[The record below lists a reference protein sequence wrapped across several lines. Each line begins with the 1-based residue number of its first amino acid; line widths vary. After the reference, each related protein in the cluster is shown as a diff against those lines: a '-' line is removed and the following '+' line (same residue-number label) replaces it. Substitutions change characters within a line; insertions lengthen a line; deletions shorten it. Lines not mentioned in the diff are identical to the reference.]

1 MTARAGGAK
10 DASGAG
16 AAPSGAVSG
25 VFADVALPLALARPL
40 RYAVPPDLAGRVE
53 PGCRVVV
60 PVQGREM
67 VGIVTATGAVPP
79 AAGRVREVVAAPD
92 AAPVL
97 DGELLPLA
105 RHLATWYAA
114 PPGFA
119 LRAML
124 PAALYSVG
132 RPVVRLAAGALA
144 AVEGGGRG
152 GPAAALERLFRSPG
166 RAVPLA
172 AVRRAAGSAGLRVV
186 HRLAAAGQA
195 ELVTLPPRTAAP
207 ERTELVFE
215 LVTRY
220 EHLLDV
226 ERRFARAPKQREAYE
241 ALASLGGRAGARTLA
256 QNGVSASALA
266 AMVERGDLR
275 RVAEARMRDPFAEL
289 AASVPPAEPTAD
301 QRRAIAALEAL
312 GPGGVALLFGVTGSG
327 KTLVY
332 LRYLQGVLAAGRGA
346 IVLVPEIALTPQTVA
361 RFKGVFGDDVAV
373 LHSGLSD
380 GERYDAWRALREGRR
395 HVAIGARSA
404 VFAPVRDLGAIVV
417 DEEHDTSYKQGEAPR
432 YHAREIAIRRA
443 ALAGATV
450 VLGSATP
457 SLETWD
463 AAARG
468 AVRLLELPERVE
480 ARPLP
485 PVEVVDLRAASQR
498 PGTGAVPWSERLDAA
513 VQGALERGEQA
524 MVLLNR
530 RGFSVFVQCPACGET
545 WTCPNCSITL
555 TYHRSPASLRCHHC
569 DHRESPPTACPHC
582 GAVTQR
588 YRGVGTQQV
597 EEFLAGRFPTARIAR
612 MDLDTTGGKWSHHR
626 ILEKVAAG
634 TVDILVGTQMI
645 AKGLDFPRVTVVG
658 VVDADVALNLPD
670 FRASERTFALL
681 TQVAGRAGRGPLGG
695 KVIVQTRAPD
705 HHAIVRAARHDV
717 RGFLETELAERRD
730 PPYPP
735 VVGLL
740 NGVLSGTDERAVAR
754 AAGRAVEWL
763 QGLLAARPAL
773 GASVLGPAPCPIERI
788 RERWRWHFLVKAPD
802 AATLTRLARYTAVRA
817 PVPAGVRLV
826 VDRDP
831 VSLL

>member
-1 MTARAGGAK
+1 MS
-10 DASGAG
+10 DA
-16 AAPSGAVSG
+16 
-25 VFADVALPLALARPL
+25 FADVALPLALARPL
-40 RYAVPPDLAGRVE
+40 RYGVPSDLAGQVA

-67 VGIVTATGAVPP
+67 VGIVTATGGAPP
-79 AAGRVREVVAAPD
+79 AAGRVREILAAPD

-97 DGELLPLA
+97 EADLLALA
-105 RHLATWYAA
+105 RHLAAYYVA

-132 RPVVRLAAGALA
+132 RPVVRLAAGALVGSEAGRRRGAKGA
-144 AVEGGGRG
+144 AE
-152 GPAAALERLFRSPG
+152 ALERLFRVPG

-172 AVRRAAGSAGLRVV
+172 AVRRAAGSAGLRAV
-186 HRLAAAGQA
+186 HRLVTAGQA

-207 ERTELVFE
+207 ERRERVFE
-215 LVTRY
+215 LATRY

-226 ERRFARAPKQREAYE
+226 EKRFARSPKQREAYE
-241 ALASLGGRAGARTLA
+241 ALVGLGGRGSAQALAR
-256 QNGVSASALA
+256 NGVSASALA
-266 AMVERGDLR
+266 ALVARGEVRSL
-275 RVAEARMRDPFAEL
+275 AEARMRDPFAAL
-289 AASVPPAEPTAD
+289 PSSPPPAEPTAD
-301 QRRAIAALEAL
+301 QNRAIAALEQL
-312 GPGGVALLFGVTGSG
+312 EPGGVALLFGVTGSG

-332 LRYLQGVLAAGRGA
+332 LRYLRGVLATGRGA

-404 VFAPVRDLGAIVV
+404 VFAPVRNLGAIVV

-432 YHAREIAIRRA
+432 YHAREVAIRRA

-457 SLETWD
+457 SLESWT
-463 AAARG
+463 AAGRG
-468 AVRLLELPERVE
+468 AYRLIELPERVE

-498 PGTGAVPWSERLDAA
+498 PGSGAVAWSERLDAA

-524 MVLLNR
+524 MILLNR
-530 RGFSVFVQCPACGET
+530 RGFSVFVQCPACGEV
-545 WTCPNCSITL
+545 WTCPNCSVTL

-569 DHRESPPTACPHC
+569 DHRESPPAACPRC
-582 GAVTQR
+582 GAATQR

-597 EEFLAGRFPTARIAR
+597 EEFLSGRFPAARIAR
-612 MDLDTTGGKWSHHR
+612 MDLDSTGGKWSHHR
-626 ILEKVAAG
+626 ILERVGAG
-634 TVDILVGTQMI
+634 TVDVLVGTQMI

-670 FRASERTFALL
+670 FRAAERTFALL

-695 KVIVQTRAPD
+695 RVIVQTRAPE

-717 RGFLETELAERRD
+717 RGFLEAEQAERRD

-735 VVGLL
+735 HVGLV
-740 NGVLSGTDERAVAR
+740 NGVVSGTDERAVAR
-754 AAGRAVEWL
+754 GAGRVVEWL
-763 QGLLAARPAL
+763 QALLAARPAL
-773 GASVLGPAPCPIERI
+773 GAAVLGPAPCPIERI
-788 RERWRWHFLVKAPD
+788 RERWRWHFLVKAQD
-802 AATLTRLARYTAVRA
+802 EGVLTRLARYLAARA
-817 PVPAGVRLV
+817 PVPSGARLV